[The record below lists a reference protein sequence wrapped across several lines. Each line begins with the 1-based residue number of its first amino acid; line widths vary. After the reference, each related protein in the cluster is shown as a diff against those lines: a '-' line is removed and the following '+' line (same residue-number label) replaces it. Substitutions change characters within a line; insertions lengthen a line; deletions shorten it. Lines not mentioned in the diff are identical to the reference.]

1 MVEKNEITI
10 CEDCGFE
17 SIEEG
22 TCPEC
27 GGRLI
32 KESELDKELEALEDF
47 EGDIVSTEKLR
58 EKEEEEAAAEESE
71 EW

>member
-27 GGRLI
+27 GG
-32 KESELDKELEALEDF
+32 KELEALEDF